1 MRIKKSLL
9 RPSKYQR
16 SGFLDECPRIK
27 DYIGGDT
34 LSEVEYAKY
43 LLKNYHEIKGQISHF
58 KELIILP
65 FFEDDSETIE
75 ELAFKNN
82 GQAERGRRP

>member
-16 SGFLDECPRIK
+16 SGFLDDINRSK

-34 LSEVEYAKY
+34 MSEVEYAKY

-58 KELIILP
+58 KELLTLP
-65 FFEDDSETIE
+65 FFEEHSETIE
-75 ELAFKNN
+75 ELTFKDN
-82 GQAERGRRP
+82 GQANRGRSP